1 MGCGAQPRLDP
12 RWMDAGAL
20 AADQP
25 ERRAPGSAILGGG
38 IHCGISLPRDE
49 MAEPYVEGG
58 TGMLDDRAMNA

>member
-1 MGCGAQPRLDP
+1 
-12 RWMDAGAL
+12 MDAGAL